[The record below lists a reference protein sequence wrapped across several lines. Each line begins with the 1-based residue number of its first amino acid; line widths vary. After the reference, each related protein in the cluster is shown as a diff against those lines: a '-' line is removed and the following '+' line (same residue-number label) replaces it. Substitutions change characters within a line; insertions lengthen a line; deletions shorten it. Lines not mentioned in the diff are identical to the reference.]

1 MRWVSTLGL
10 LEGGG
15 RVFPD
20 WGRKGAKLTREVPPR
35 SSSLFF
41 ITASHVSSF
50 HQRTRRRTWTSE
62 GRRKKGK
69 DVHLVVWEGLDVHA
83 WIDRRMTRIRSR
95 RKKPRDT
102 MPVHAPHVLTTTNRR
117 TRRSSVLGANVKK
130 DMRRLPRKGDP
141 CPDTSQKGDQTNPRV
156 EKKKKRPRQDQ
167 RSAVERNQIRIYATE
182 GRSMQIHVSWGD
194 GRWRRIN
201 NVDGRSKLTW
211 WRWYAC

>member
-156 EKKKKRPRQDQ
+156 EKKKKD
-167 RSAVERNQIRIYATE
+167 
-182 GRSMQIHVSWGD
+182 HVKTNDLPLNETKYESTRRKDGACRFTFRGGMGD
-194 GRWRRIN
+194 GEGSTMLMD
-201 NVDGRSKLTW
+201 VRS
-211 WRWYAC
+211 